1 MTNRFLQISLA
12 CLVAGIFASAP
23 AQAKEPKL
31 ESTDIMIP
39 SGDAGIQLFVR
50 NKHLAGKESSPDKI
64 LLFVHGATYPAETA
78 FDLPIEGVSM
88 MDLIASRG
96 YDVYLV
102 DVRGY
107 GRSTRPPEMSQPPA
121 ANKPL
126 VSTQVAAHDLG
137 AAVDYI
143 LKKRKVF
150 KINVMGWSWGTS
162 ISGLYTSGHN
172 DKVSKLVLY
181 APQWIR
187 NEPPA
192 PVAAN
197 APPMGAYRLVSK
209 ESAKARWL
217 KGVAADKQADLIPP
231 GVFDAWA
238 DATWATD
245 PESSK
250 HNPPMLRAA
259 NAPPLGAYRLVS
271 KDSAKARWLKGVAE
285 DKQAA
290 LIPPGVFDAWADAT
304 WATDPESTKQS
315 PAMLRAPNGVF
326 DDNLKYWSAGKAQYD
341 PGKIT
346 VPTLLLHAEWDADL
360 PSYLAQNYFAQL
372 KNTPYKR
379 LVELSEGTHTV
390 MMEKNRMQFFHE
402 LMGFLDEEKPL
413 ALK

>member
-1 MTNRFLQISLA
+1 MTNRFLPAFLA
-12 CLVAGIFASAP
+12 CLIATALTATPS
-23 AQAKEPKL
+23 QAKDPKI
-31 ESTDIMIP
+31 ESTDTMIP

-50 NKHLAGKESSPDKI
+50 NKHLAGKESAPDKI

-107 GRSTRPPEMSQPPA
+107 GHSTRPAEMNQPPE
-121 ANKPL
+121 ANKPI
-126 VSTQVAAHDLG
+126 VSTKVAAHDLG

-143 LKKRKVF
+143 LRKRKVS

-162 ISGLYTSGHN
+162 IAGFYTSEHN
-172 DKVSKLVLY
+172 DKVSRLVLY

-192 PVAAN
+192 AN
-197 APPMGAYRLVSK
+197 APPLGAYRLVSK

-217 KGVAADKQADLIPP
+217 KGVAEDKQADLIPP

-238 DATWATD
+238 NATWATD
-245 PESSK
+245 PQASK
-250 HNPPMLRAA
+250 QNPP
-259 NAPPLGAYRLVS
+259 
-271 KDSAKARWLKGVAE
+271 
-285 DKQAA
+285 
-290 LIPPGVFDAWADAT
+290 
-304 WATDPESTKQS
+304 
-315 PAMLRAPNGVF
+315 MLRAPNGVME
-326 DDNLKYWSAGKAQYD
+326 DSLNTWGAGKAYYD

-360 PSYLAQNYFAQL
+360 PSYQAQNYFAQL

>member
-1 MTNRFLQISLA
+1 MTNRFLQVTLA
-12 CLVAGIFASAP
+12 CLVATAFAGAG
-23 AQAKEPKL
+23 AQAKGPKL
-31 ESTDIMIP
+31 ESTDTMIP

-50 NKHLAGKESSPDKI
+50 NKHPAGKESSPDKI

-88 MDLIASRG
+88 MDLIAARG

-107 GRSTRPPEMSQPPA
+107 GRSTRPAEMSQPPA
-121 ANKPL
+121 ANKPI
-126 VSTQVAAHDLG
+126 VATKVAAHDLG

-143 LKKRKVF
+143 LKKRKVA

-162 ISGLYTSGHN
+162 IAGSYTSEHN
-172 DKVSKLVLY
+172 DKVNRLVLY

-187 NEPPA
+187 TEPQAPPA
-192 PVAAN
+192 ADAA
-197 APPMGAYRLVSK
+197 PLGAYRLVSK
-209 ESAKARWL
+209 DSAKERWL

-238 DATWATD
+238 NATWATD

-250 HNPPMLRAA
+250 QNP
-259 NAPPLGAYRLVS
+259 G
-271 KDSAKARWLKGVAE
+271 
-285 DKQAA
+285 
-290 LIPPGVFDAWADAT
+290 
-304 WATDPESTKQS
+304 
-315 PAMLRAPNGVF
+315 MLRAPNGVAE
-326 DDNLKYWSAGKAQYD
+326 DGRNYWSAGKALYD

-360 PSYLAQNYFAQL
+360 PSYLAQGYFAQL

-379 LVELSEGTHTV
+379 LIELSEGTHTV
-390 MMEKNRMQFFHE
+390 MMEKNRMQFFRE

>member
-1 MTNRFLQISLA
+1 MINRFLPAFLG
-12 CLVAGIFASAP
+12 CFVATALTATPS
-23 AQAKEPKL
+23 QAKDPKL
-31 ESTDIMIP
+31 ESTDTMIP

-50 NKHLAGKESSPDKI
+50 NKHLAGKESAPDKI

-107 GRSTRPPEMSQPPA
+107 GHSTRPVEMSQPPET
-121 ANKPL
+121 NKPI
-126 VSTQVAAHDLG
+126 VSTKVAAHDLG

-143 LKKRKVF
+143 LRKRKVSR
-150 KINVMGWSWGTS
+150 INVMGWSWGTS
-162 ISGLYTSGHN
+162 IAGFYTSEHN
-172 DKVSKLVLY
+172 DKISRLVLY

-192 PVAAN
+192 AN
-197 APPMGAYRLVSK
+197 APPLGAYRLVSK
-209 ESAKARWL
+209 ESARARWL
-217 KGVAADKQADLIPP
+217 KGVAEDKQADLIPP
-231 GVFDAWA
+231 GVFDAWVN
-238 DATWATD
+238 ATWATD
-245 PESSK
+245 PEASK
-250 HNPPMLRAA
+250 QNPP
-259 NAPPLGAYRLVS
+259 
-271 KDSAKARWLKGVAE
+271 
-285 DKQAA
+285 
-290 LIPPGVFDAWADAT
+290 
-304 WATDPESTKQS
+304 
-315 PAMLRAPNGVF
+315 MLRAPNGVM
-326 DDNLKYWSAGKAQYD
+326 DDSLNSWGAGKAYYD

-360 PSYLAQNYFAQL
+360 PSYQAQNYFAQL

-379 LVELSEGTHTV
+379 LIELSEGTHTV

>member
-1 MTNRFLQISLA
+1 MTSRFLQISLA
-12 CLVAGIFASAP
+12 CLVASVFTGAS

-31 ESTDIMIP
+31 ETTDIMIP
-39 SGDAGIQLFVR
+39 SGDAGVQLFVR
-50 NKHLAGKESSPDKI
+50 NKHPSGKESSPDKI

-88 MDLIASRG
+88 MDLIAGRG

-107 GRSTRPPEMSQPPA
+107 GHSTRPAEMSQPPE
-121 ANKPL
+121 ANKPI
-126 VSTQVAAHDLG
+126 VSTKVAAHDLG
-137 AAVDYI
+137 AAVDFI
-143 LKKRKVF
+143 LRKRKVSR
-150 KINVMGWSWGTS
+150 INVMGWSWGTS
-162 ISGLYTSGHN
+162 IAGLYTSEHN
-172 DKVSKLVLY
+172 DKVNRLVLY

-192 PVAAN
+192 PAA
-197 APPMGAYRLVSK
+197 AG
-209 ESAKARWL
+209 
-217 KGVAADKQADLIPP
+217 
-231 GVFDAWA
+231 
-238 DATWATD
+238 
-245 PESSK
+245 
-250 HNPPMLRAA
+250 
-259 NAPPLGAYRLVS
+259 APPLGAYRLVT
-271 KDSAKARWLKGVAE
+271 KDSAKARWLKGVPENKLA
-285 DKQAA
+285 D
-290 LIPPGVFDAWADAT
+290 LIPLGVFDAWATAT
-304 WATDPESTKQS
+304 WATDPESSKQN
-315 PAMLRAPNGVF
+315 PPMLRAPNGVAE
-326 DDNLKYWSAGKAQYD
+326 DNANYWSAGKALYD

-379 LVELSEGTHTV
+379 LIELSEGTHTV